1 MSRNAFAQCE
11 RDYNQAIEH
20 REQAAMERSISESAI
35 IKPFRIPS
43 GAQPVT
49 DTAEGPVESI
59 AVDGSK
65 QSFWLVPKMKP
76 WVRDQNGKGYPQRV
90 DGRIVWAVPGGGS
103 YVQNALV
110 EAAPAVRRAS
120 NDGLGNE

>member
-11 RDYNQAIEH
+11 RDYNERIEH
-20 REQAAMERSISESAI
+20 REQAAMERNAI

-49 DTAEGPVESI
+49 ETAEGPVQSI
-59 AVDGSK
+59 AIDGAK
-65 QSFWLVPKMKP
+65 QSCWLVPKMKP
-76 WVRDQNGKGYPQRV
+76 WVRDQNGKGYPQKE

-103 YVQNALV
+103 YVHNA
-110 EAAPAVRRAS
+110 
-120 NDGLGNE
+120 